1 MIDYSLIL
9 TTHYSNKQ
17 WILKGNSYN
26 ELDWFDDSVKPTQA
40 ELDGLW
46 EATETT
52 KNNNAYKNQ
61 REREYPS
68 IQEQLDMQ
76 YWDAINSTTTWQDAI
91 QAVKNKYPKP

>member
-1 MIDYSLIL
+1 MNHTAIRALYPNVVLIDD
-9 TTHYSNKQ
+9 TT
-17 WILKGNSYN
+17 GA
-26 ELDWFDDSVKPTQA
+26 FDDQGNQVEIDLALVNAWVDP
-40 ELDGLW
+40 
-46 EATETT
+46 
-52 KNNNAYKNQ
+52 NAYKNQ